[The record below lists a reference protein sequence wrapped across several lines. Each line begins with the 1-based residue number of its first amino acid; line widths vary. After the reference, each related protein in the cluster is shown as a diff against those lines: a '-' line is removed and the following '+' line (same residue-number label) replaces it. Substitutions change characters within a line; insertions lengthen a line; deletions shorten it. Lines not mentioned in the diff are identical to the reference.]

1 MTDDRRLTV
10 DVLAF
15 GPHPDDVELTMGG
28 TMLKL
33 ASMGYRTA
41 IVDLTAG
48 EMGTRGSR
56 EIRAEEAAEA
66 ARLLEASVRRNLDL
80 GDGRLTVDTKSK
92 KAVVE
97 IIRELKP
104 RLVFTNHWEN
114 AHPDHSASGYLVEEA
129 AYLAGLARFDAE
141 GEPHRPNRVIY
152 YLLPHKVPPSFIV
165 DISEFYE
172 GKMRAVGAY
181 RSQLHDGSSHDA
193 GVIINQPGFL
203 GKIESKLRYYGTLI
217 DAEYGE
223 PFYVRE
229 ALKVDDPLAFFDR
242 PFTRFM

>member
-1 MTDDRRLTV
+1 MPDMHV
-10 DVLAF
+10 DALAF

-28 TMLKL
+28 TLLKL
-33 ASMGYRTA
+33 ASMGYRTG

-56 EIRAEEAAEA
+56 ELRAEEAAEA
-66 ARLLEASVRRNLDL
+66 ARILKTSVRKNLDL
-80 GDGRLTVDTKSK
+80 GDGRLVMDTKSK
-92 KAVVE
+92 RAVVE
-97 IIRELKP
+97 AIRELKP

-114 AHPDHSASGYLVEEA
+114 AHPDHSASGYLVAEA

-165 DISEFYE
+165 DISELYE
-172 GKMRAVGAY
+172 GKMQAVQAY
-181 RSQLHDGSSHDA
+181 RSQLHDGSSHDP

-217 DAEYGE
+217 DADYGE

-229 ALKVDDPLAFFDR
+229 ALKVDDPIAFFDR

>member
-1 MTDDRRLTV
+1 MQV

-28 TMLKL
+28 TLLKL
-33 ASMGYRTA
+33 VSMGYSTA

-48 EMGTRGSR
+48 ETGTRGSS
-56 EIRAEEAAEA
+56 EIRAEEAREA
-66 ARLLEASVRRNLDL
+66 ARILKASVRTNLDL
-80 GDGRLTVDTKSK
+80 GDGRLTVDAKSK

-97 IIRELKP
+97 AIRELKP

-114 AHPDHSASGYLVEEA
+114 AHPDHSASGYLVAEA
-129 AYLAGLARFDAE
+129 AYLAGLARFEAT

-165 DISEFYE
+165 DVSEFYE
-172 GKMRAVGAY
+172 DKMRAVQAY
-181 RSQLHDGSSHDA
+181 RSQLHDGGSHDP

-217 DAEYGE
+217 DSDYGE

-229 ALKVDDPLAFFDR
+229 ALKVDDPIAFFDR